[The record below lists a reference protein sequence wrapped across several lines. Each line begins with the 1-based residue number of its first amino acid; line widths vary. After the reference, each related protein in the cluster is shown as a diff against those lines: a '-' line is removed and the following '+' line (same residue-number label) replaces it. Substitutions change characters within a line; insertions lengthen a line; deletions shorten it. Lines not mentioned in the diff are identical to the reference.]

1 MIRKGES
8 SAGLRKL
15 KIDREDMLALTRRMT
30 VKRSS
35 ITRIAGAYMDP
46 NGFVDGTFNTRF
58 LKLSGSDKAKNL
70 EIAKAIP
77 FAETN
82 RNLRRYVIPED
93 FRGRESMY
101 QLLMG
106 ARTSGLEND
115 ALLDIFYE
123 MLAERYR
130 AEQEYGVFLFHDRY
144 DIPAKAADHV
154 RLGESEQMFEYLI
167 CAVCPVTGDYEPGE
181 PECGFLF
188 PAYAQGGAL
197 TNCIDIYQ
205 ADEKRPHGEL
215 EELLLGNGS
224 TSLF

>member
-115 ALLDIFYE
+115 ALLDIF
-123 MLAERYR
+123 A
-130 AEQEYGVFLFHDRY
+130 
-144 DIPAKAADHV
+144 
-154 RLGESEQMFEYLI
+154 
-167 CAVCPVTGDYEPGE
+167 
-181 PECGFLF
+181 
-188 PAYAQGGAL
+188 GGAVPRG
-197 TNCIDIYQ
+197 TGVRSI
-205 ADEKRPHGEL
+205 PVP
-215 EELLLGNGS
+215 
-224 TSLF
+224 

>member
-82 RNLRRYVIPED
+82 RNLRRYVIPEVS
-93 FRGRESMY
+93 RGRESMY

-197 TNCIDIYQ
+197 INCIDIYQ

-215 EELLLGNGS
+215 EELLLGNGN